1 MKLTKN
7 IFAGSIAGTVMA
19 LSAIAPVANAEVS
32 ASVGVASTYLWR
44 GQDLGTGTPA
54 VSGDLTYSNSGFYT
68 GIWVSSG
75 DTTLGTE
82 YDLYAG
88 YGTAIGGLS
97 VDLSVWTYINPNSPT
112 FNDAGSPITIDENG
126 DAIIDQRDTFGDATD
141 AILGLGYG
149 PVSFTWINTTT
160 VSEVDYFALGY
171 SLDAFSLTYG
181 FFVGDNA
188 NEYSHLDLT
197 YSYNDNL
204 AFTFSQVVDDN
215 DDAIDDD
222 LKFVVSYSIPLE

>member
-7 IFAGSIAGTVMA
+7 ILAGSIAGSVMA

-54 VSGDLTYSNSGFYT
+54 VSGDLTYSRSGFYT

-75 DTTLGTE
+75 DTALGTE
-82 YDLYAG
+82 YDIYAG
-88 YGTAIGGLS
+88 YGTEIGGLS
-97 VDLSVWTYINPNSPT
+97 VDLSVWTYVNPNIPT
-112 FNDAGSPITIDENG
+112 FDENG
-126 DAIIDQRDTFGDATD
+126 DATIDQRDTFGDATD

-149 PVSFTWINTTT
+149 PVSFTWINNVI
-160 VSEVDYFALGY
+160 VSDVNYFALGY
-171 SLDAFSLTYG
+171 SLEAFSLNYG

-215 DDAIDDD
+215 DNAVDDD

>member
-7 IFAGSIAGTVMA
+7 ILAGSIAGAVMA

-54 VSGDLTYSNSGFYT
+54 VSGDLTYSRSGFYT

-75 DTTLGTE
+75 DTGLGTE
-82 YDLYAG
+82 YDIYAG
-88 YGTAIGGLS
+88 YGTEIGGLS
-97 VDLSVWTYINPNSPT
+97 VDLSVWTYVNPNEPGGVDHT
-112 FNDAGSPITIDENG
+112 
-126 DAIIDQRDTFGDATD
+126 DTFGDATD

-149 PVSFTWINTTT
+149 PLSLTWINDVDTTDINY
-160 VSEVDYFALGY
+160 VALGY
-171 SLDAFSLTYG
+171 SFGSFSLSYG
-181 FFVGDNA
+181 GFITGRDDVS
-188 NEYSHLDLT
+188 EYSHLDLT

-204 AFTFSQVVDDN
+204 AFTFSQVVDN
-215 DDAIDDD
+215 DFDVDQEIDDD

>member
-7 IFAGSIAGTVMA
+7 ILAGSIAGAVMA

-54 VSGDLTYSNSGFYT
+54 VSGDLTYSRSGFYT

-82 YDLYAG
+82 YDIYAG
-88 YGTAIGGLS
+88 YGAELGGLS
-97 VDLSVWTYINPNSPT
+97 VDLSVWTYVNPNAP
-112 FNDAGSPITIDENG
+112 GE
-126 DAIIDQRDTFGDATD
+126 IDQTDTFGDATD

-149 PVSFTWINTTT
+149 PVSFTWINTVT
-160 VSEVDYFALGY
+160 VSDVDYFALGY

-215 DDAIDDD
+215 DDAVDDD
-222 LKFVVSYSIPLE
+222 LKFVVSYSIPLD